1 MDITSK
7 IDHLIFKL
15 NDFKFEHKN
24 SDNSSDKKFLRTL
37 EESIDALSKDASISG
52 DQSEIKHAK
61 VPKWVNED
69 YDFNNESPRKPNM
82 RELMEAISGRS
93 IDELYADPSSD
104 WKKIADQSS
113 ELLYGVI
120 GSNGDKR
127 NWSEIM
133 QSEKIVDKARIET
146 HLMHEP
152 VIEIENKFDE
162 NTEIVEQYAVIK
174 NKYGENLRVLNGN
187 PEVIDETLRNFG
199 ASKSSIPLDLDK
211 KIRINN
217 FNSLVL
223 DGLKKFAVNGPDF
236 SEKNLEYKLNKQVT
250 NAAVQTIAKN
260 LDDNLHLQELK
271 HTRDTT

>member
-1 MDITSK
+1 
-7 IDHLIFKL
+7 
-15 NDFKFEHKN
+15 
-24 SDNSSDKKFLRTL
+24 
-37 EESIDALSKDASISG
+37 
-52 DQSEIKHAK
+52 
-61 VPKWVNED
+61 
-69 YDFNNESPRKPNM
+69 
-82 RELMEAISGRS
+82 
-93 IDELYADPSSD
+93 
-104 WKKIADQSS
+104 
-113 ELLYGVI
+113 
-120 GSNGDKR
+120 
-127 NWSEIM
+127 M